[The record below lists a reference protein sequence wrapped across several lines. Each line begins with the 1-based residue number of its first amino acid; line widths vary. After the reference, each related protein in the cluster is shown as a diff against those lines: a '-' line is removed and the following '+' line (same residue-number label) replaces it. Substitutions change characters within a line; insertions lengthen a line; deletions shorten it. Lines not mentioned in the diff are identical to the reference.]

1 MSRRRK
7 TKKQPKTIIYD
18 ETSAPPVPNTAIVV
32 YNDKQE
38 ETELQRDLYLSIRH
52 IVVTTFSF
60 NLLVK
65 LLYYYVIQIET
76 EYLIQDIE
84 KIRKRFNSNIYTR
97 IVNEFNLF
105 VVNSIEINTA
115 EHSHQCYLFGFAKA
129 YSIQNSQSIMTELMD
144 QSMNF
149 ENYIN
154 VEYFLQIYIHYIR
167 QYIGLGP
174 TLETIKQFVTHE
186 DMYYD
191 RNEKNNLRG
200 AHSSL
205 YDLRITYE
213 NKMKNY
219 YSFNMTSSA
228 RSESYPEAIEKF
240 TDKVVKLMTNPD
252 IMMCNHISS
261 QNKINMRN
269 FKENFV
275 NVNQMA
281 MKDLYNNILDT
292 TDGLVSMRIQN
303 SLVKSVYLI
312 GIIFVGLIAYR
323 TYKLGKY
330 LVTSAVIYRR
340 KLIT

>member
-1 MSRRRK
+1 MSKRRK
-7 TKKQPKTIIYD
+7 TKKQTKTIIYHD
-18 ETSAPPVPNTAIVV
+18 DTPAPDAIVV
-32 YNDKQE
+32 YNDKQDQE
-38 ETELQRDLYLSIRH
+38 KNLYLSIRH
-52 IVVTTFSF
+52 IIVTTFSF
-60 NLLVK
+60 NILVK

-76 EYLIQDIE
+76 EYLVQDIE

-105 VVNSIEINTA
+105 VVNSIEINTV
-115 EHSHQCYLFGFAKA
+115 ENSHQCYLFGFAKS
-129 YSIQNSQSIMTELMD
+129 YGIQNSQSILTELMD

-154 VEYFLQIYIHYIR
+154 VEYFMQIYIHYIR

-174 TLETIKQFVTHE
+174 TLETIKQFVSHE

-191 RNEKNNLRG
+191 REQKNNLRG

-205 YDLRITYE
+205 HDLRVTYE
-213 NKMKNY
+213 DKMKNY

-228 RSESYPEAIEKF
+228 RSETYPDAIEKF
-240 TDKVVKLMTNPD
+240 TDKVIKLMVNPD

-275 NVNQMA
+275 SVNQMA
-281 MKDLYNNILDT
+281 IKDLYNNILDT

-312 GIIFVGLIAYR
+312 GIIFVGIIAYR

>member
-1 MSRRRK
+1 MVKRRK
-7 TKKQPKTIIYD
+7 TKKQTKTIIYHD
-18 ETSAPPVPNTAIVV
+18 ETPSPIPTDSIVV
-32 YNDKQE
+32 YNDKQDQE
-38 ETELQRDLYLSIRH
+38 KNLYLCIRH
-52 IVVTTFSF
+52 IIVTTFSF

-105 VVNSIEINTA
+105 VVNSIEINTV
-115 EHSHQCYLFGFAKA
+115 ENSHQCYLFGFAKS
-129 YSIQNSQSIMTELMD
+129 YSIQNSQSILTELMD

-154 VEYFLQIYIHYIR
+154 VEYFMQIYIHYIR

-174 TLETIKQFVTHE
+174 TLKTIKQFVSHE

-191 RNEKNNLRG
+191 REEKNNLRG
-200 AHSSL
+200 AHSL
-205 YDLRITYE
+205 LHDLRVTYE
-213 NKMKNY
+213 DKMKNY

-228 RSESYPEAIEKF
+228 RSETYPDAIEKF
-240 TDKVVKLMTNPD
+240 TDKVIKLMVNPD

-275 NVNQMA
+275 SVNQMA
-281 MKDLYNNILDT
+281 IKDLYNNILDT

-312 GIIFVGLIAYR
+312 GIIFTGIIAYR
-323 TYKLGKY
+323 IYKLGKD